1 MHIEGQKWVRRSSCR
16 AALLLRTNV
25 SSLPEVLKQEERAI
39 TDLLRTALSF
49 YILTQ
54 WKFLACSVSL
64 LCISQD
70 LLGF

>member
-1 MHIEGQKWVRRSSCR
+1 MHIEGQKWVRRSSCI
-16 AALLLRTNV
+16 AALLRMNV
-25 SSLPEVLKQEERAI
+25 SSLPEVLKQEERTI
-39 TDLLRTALSF
+39 TALLRTALSL
-49 YILTQ
+49 YVLPQ